1 MYEKEIAMELSEKI
15 RNIPDFPEKGI
26 LFRDITPLL
35 QDANYLK
42 KAIRLLAAPYRKQEI
57 NVVVS
62 AEARG
67 FILGVGVAYELG
79 VGFVPVRKPGKLPYR
94 VKKVSYELEYGE
106 DTLEI
111 HQDAIKKSDKVLILD
126 DLLAT
131 GGTAGA
137 MCKLVEELGGKIAG
151 VCFLIELASLKG
163 RDKLKGYDIF
173 SLIKY

>member
-1 MYEKEIAMELSEKI
+1 MELSEKI
-15 RNIPDFPEKGI
+15 RNIQDFPKKGI

-35 QDANYLK
+35 QDANYLN
-42 KAIRLLAAPYRKQEI
+42 KAIGLLAEPYRNEKI
-57 NVVVS
+57 SVVVS

-67 FILGVGVAYELG
+67 FILGGGVAYELG
-79 VGFVPVRKPGKLPYR
+79 AGFVPVRKPGKLPYR

-111 HQDAIKKSDKVLILD
+111 HQDGVKKSDKVLVLD

-137 MCKLVEELGGKIAG
+137 ICKLVEELGGKIVG
-151 VCFLIELASLKG
+151 VSFLIELVSLKG
-163 RDKLKGYDIF
+163 RDKLKGYDVL
-173 SLIKY
+173 SLIKYS